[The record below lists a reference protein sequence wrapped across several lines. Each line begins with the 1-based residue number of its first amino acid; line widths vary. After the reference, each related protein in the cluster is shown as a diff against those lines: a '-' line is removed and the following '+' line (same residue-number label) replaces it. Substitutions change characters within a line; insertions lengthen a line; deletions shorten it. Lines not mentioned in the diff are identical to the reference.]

1 MKKIGPKRLILD
13 YYDNES
19 SKALEFRRLASN
31 IEHYN
36 NPYNNPS
43 EIRSILV
50 TSAAKHE
57 GKSLIAANLAIAI
70 AKREEEKKVLLI
82 DGDLRRPTIH
92 SLFGIRRFPGMSSL
106 LEGKADLY
114 NVICGTELENL
125 KIIPSG
131 HTVDSPT
138 QLWKNTKDVI
148 DKCKESCDIVV
159 CDSPPVVPADDASI
173 IAPYMDGVLM
183 VVMAGKTDKMI
194 VKRAMEILDGV
205 NAKILGIALNNLHKM
220 LPYYYDY
227 GYYRYKYDR
236 KYTAN
241 GKQNKSE

>member
-1 MKKIGPKRLILD
+1 MKKSKSKQSILE

-19 SKALEFRRLASN
+19 SRAIEFRRLARN
-31 IEHYN
+31 IRL
-36 NPYNNPS
+36 YNNPS

-92 SLFGIRRFPGMSSL
+92 SLFGIKRVPGLVSL
-106 LEGKADLY
+106 LEGKAELY
-114 NVICGTELENL
+114 DVVHDTELINL

-131 HTVDSPT
+131 QAVDSPS
-138 QLWKNTKDVI
+138 QLLKGAKDI
-148 DKCKESCDIVV
+148 LDKCRESFDVV
-159 CDSPPVVPADDASI
+159 ICDSPPVVPADDASM
-173 IAPYMDGVLM
+173 IAPYMEGVLM